1 MKNLFKSMMLVA
13 AAAMGFTACSKDA
26 TEEVAPETKGATK
39 TITVVTDIT
48 RTQFG
53 DSRDKLVWSEGDEFG
68 VFTDVA
74 TDKNISSGTYVPEG
88 SYTLEVAENA
98 TMIYAYYPRN
108 TYSDSRTAQTVSIT
122 IPQNQTQTAPA
133 VFNGSY
139 MTMTA
144 KGAIEG
150 TSVNLKFAPVA
161 CALALNVYNG
171 ESGETIE
178 SIAFTSNEECC
189 GYDNAGN
196 DITADELNY
205 KGYNKTATV
214 TVGTEEAPVVI
225 PADAASV
232 DDKLTFD
239 NQIYLVVA
247 RKAYSEGAKFVV
259 TTSKNTYTFTTKK
272 ALDCSTYDFMPVN
285 LDLTKGETP
294 APVATKTYAKVTT
307 APADWTGTYIIAY
320 KDNVMTGAFREGY
333 ENKYL
338 AKDVAT
344 AYDEAGNTITCSSAY
359 EITIEKSATDGYY
372 TLKNSEGKYIG
383 WSSSTNAQFG
393 DTPSSD
399 SFLWELNI
407 TGQTISNKANSA
419 RNTRYNGSSDY
430 RVYSGTSTGSAPD
443 FYTISGPRVSVT
455 EKEFAIAAD
464 DTAEHTFTCTV
475 SGEGAELTDVTL
487 TQDDASKSWLTASY
501 ADGTVTYK
509 AAANETDAPRTA
521 TLTLAIA
528 DGNSVEITV
537 TQAAP
542 IKKLVVTLSVEGT
555 TVSWTADGNVSGYN
569 YTVTADAAGT
579 GDVLKRGENVEET
592 SLDLSTLGLETGTYY
607 LHVQA
612 LGDGIATSDS
622 DIVTSE
628 GIAVEKGENPSL
640 TPGTVLWAETFGNV
654 GTGETTFTKIT
665 TYISTYDYSGRTGY
679 EDNAKVT
686 YTSDATNQVRI
697 TKSSGANMTSSHLWF
712 NKSQAGVFTT
722 SPIKLYGATNLQFS
736 FATSKGKTITSY
748 STNGGTTW
756 VSLGTNTTA
765 NANKSYTFTVN
776 SDTQAILI
784 KIEHDKADATNTRVD
799 NLKLE
804 VAE

>member
-139 MTMTA
+139 MPMTA

-150 TSVNLKFAPVA
+150 TSVSLKFAPVA

-178 SIAFTSNEECC
+178 SIAFSSNEECC
-189 GYDNAGN
+189 GYDSAGN

-214 TVGTEEAPVVI
+214 TVGTEEAPVAI

-247 RKAYSEGAKFVV
+247 CKAYSEGAKFVV

-285 LDLTKGETP
+285 LDLAKGETP
-294 APVATKTYAKVTT
+294 APVVIPTGNVVILAENGSDYYAVSSNNQIKGTNNSDRRDNILFTYNKEEYVSTTDETLVWNIQKTEAGTYTIKSVATSEYINSGDNLAPMGTT
-307 APADWTGTYIIAY
+307 A
-320 KDNVMTGAFREGY
+320 
-333 ENKYL
+333 ENF
-338 AKDVAT
+338 
-344 AYDEAGNTITCSSAY
+344 NIT
-359 EITIEKSATDGYY
+359 
-372 TLKNSEGKYIG
+372 LNSEGYYEIVPASGSYTSRRFEQNNQKIG
-383 WSSSTNAQFG
+383 FGFYAKTQNAKILIVPASLK
-393 DTPSSD
+393 PS
-399 SFLWELNI
+399 
-407 TGQTISNKANSA
+407 
-419 RNTRYNGSSDY
+419 
-430 RVYSGTSTGSAPD
+430 
-443 FYTISGPRVSVT
+443 VSVT

-464 DTAEHTFTCTV
+464 NTAEHTFTCTV

-487 TQDDASKSWLTASY
+487 TQDTASKSWLEATY

-509 AAANETDAPRTA
+509 ASANETDAPRTA

-542 IKKLVVTLSVEGT
+542 IKKLIVTLSVEGT
-555 TVSWTADGNVSGYN
+555 TASWTANASPVVGYN

-579 GDVLKRGENVEET
+579 GEVVKSGENVQET

-622 DIVTSE
+622 EIVTSE
-628 GIAVEKGENPSL
+628 GIAVEKGDAPEYPSYN
-640 TPGTVLWAETFGNV
+640 E
-654 GTGETTFTKIT
+654 TFTKWTNANTSNSTSGTEIT
-665 TYISTYDYSGRTGY
+665 DVCTWSYTGASTAYWSNISSGSSMTNAITLLKPAKADGTFILSETLQNGIKNIKLTARSNNTGTGVNIY
-679 EDNAKVT
+679 VIDI
-686 YTSDATNQVRI
+686 TNQQTYLIGTIKTTTKKKDFTGEFDI
-697 TKSSGANMTSSHLWF
+697 TDKNITGDYQIKIAN
-712 NKSQAGVFTT
+712 
-722 SPIKLYGATNLQFS
+722 I
-736 FATSKGKTITSY
+736 
-748 STNGGTTW
+748 
-756 VSLGTNTTA
+756 NTTA
-765 NANKSYTFTVN
+765 YVC
-776 SDTQAILI
+776 IG
-784 KIEHDKADATNTRVD
+784 
-799 NLKLE
+799 NLE
-804 VAE
+804 WNY

>member
-26 TEEVAPETKGATK
+26 TEEVAPETKGATEVI
-39 TITVVTDIT
+39 TISTDIT
-48 RTQFG
+48 RTTLNADRTQLTWVAGDQFA
-53 DSRDKLVWSEGDEFG
+53 VY
-68 VFTDVA
+68 TDQGTKNTPVTY
-74 TDKNISSGTYVPEG
+74 TDGAENFD
-88 SYTLEVAENA
+88 LEVAA
-98 TMIYAYYPRN
+98 GSQTVYAYYPYYDRQS
-108 TYSDSRTAQTVSIT
+108 TQYDQTSVSMYVT
-122 IPQNQTQTAPA
+122 STQNQKEAG
-133 VFNGSY
+133 VFDGNANDY
-139 MTMTA
+139 VMVA
-144 KGAIEG
+144 KGAIDAEKHVAL
-150 TSVNLKFAPVA
+150 TFKPVA
-161 CALALNVYNG
+161 CALAFNIYGGQAEEKV
-171 ESGETIE
+171 ESVTFDPGVV
-178 SIAFTSNEECC
+178 C
-189 GYDNAGN
+189 AGQHYM
-196 DITADELNY
+196 DITVDNPVY
-205 KGYNKTATV
+205 TAANGAATSVTV
-214 TVGTEEAPVVI
+214 TLENPFEAVGEK
-225 PADAASV
+225 PADPKAFA
-232 DDKLTFD
+232 
-239 NQIYLVVA
+239 NQVYAVVA
-247 RKAYSEGAKFVV
+247 RKAYEGATMTVK
-259 TTSKNTYTFTTKK
+259 TSLNTYTFKT
-272 ALDCSTYDFMPVN
+272 AST
-285 LDLTKGETP
+285 LDLTTDFFTMNLNLAKGETP

-419 RNTRYNGSSDY
+419 RNIRYNGSSDY

-455 EKEFAIAAD
+455 ETEFTIKSD

-475 SGEGAELTDVTL
+475 SGEGTELANVTM

-509 AAANETDAPRTA
+509 AAANETDASRTA

-542 IKKLVVTLSVEGT
+542 IKKLVLTLQIEGT
-555 TVSWTADGNVSGYN
+555 VASWSTEPASPVKCYN
-569 YTVTADAAGT
+569 YWINQDKTYVQ
-579 GDVLKRGENVEET
+579 GETNVQIT
-592 SLDLSTLGLETGTYY
+592 SLDLSTLGLETGTYTLY
-607 LHVQA
+607 VQA
-612 LGDGIATSDS
+612 EGDGIQTTYSNVAQG
-622 DIVTSE
+622 E
-628 GIAVEKGENPSL
+628 FYVEKSEDPVL
-640 TPGTVLWAETFGNV
+640 TPGTVLWAETFGLF
-654 GTGETTFTKIT
+654 GDKGTTFSQIT
-665 TYISTYDYSGRTGY
+665 AYISTYDYSGRTGY
-679 EDNAKVT
+679 EDNANVT
-686 YTSDATNQVRI
+686 YTSDANNQVRI
-697 TKSSGANMTSSHLWF
+697 TQSTGTNMQQSHLWF
-712 NKSQAGVFTT
+712 NKGQAGVFTT
-722 SPIKLYGATNLQFS
+722 SPIKLYGATNLTFS
-736 FATSKGKTITSY
+736 FSTSKGKTITSY
-748 STNGGTTW
+748 STNGGTSW
-756 VSLGTNTTA
+756 VDLGTNTTA
-765 NANKSYTFTVN
+765 NPSKSYSFTVN
-776 SDTQAILI
+776 SGTQAILI

>member
-26 TEEVAPETKGATK
+26 TEEVAPETKGATEII
-39 TITVVTDIT
+39 TISTDIT
-48 RTQFG
+48 RTTLNADRTQLTWVAGDQFAVYTDQG
-53 DSRDKLVWSEGDEFG
+53 TKNTPVTYTEGAVDF
-68 VFTDVA
+68 D
-74 TDKNISSGTYVPEG
+74 
-88 SYTLEVAENA
+88 LEVAA
-98 TMIYAYYPRN
+98 GSQTVYAYYPYYDRQS
-108 TYSDSRTAQTVSIT
+108 TQYDQTSVSMYVT
-122 IPQNQTQTAPA
+122 STQNQKEAG
-133 VFNGSY
+133 VFDGNTNDY
-139 MTMTA
+139 VMVA
-144 KGAIEG
+144 KGAIDADKHVAL
-150 TSVNLKFAPVA
+150 TFKPVA
-161 CALALNVYNG
+161 CALAFNIYGGQTEEKV
-171 ESGETIE
+171 ESVTFDPGVV
-178 SIAFTSNEECC
+178 C
-189 GYDNAGN
+189 AGQHYM
-196 DITADELNY
+196 DITVDNPVY
-205 KGYNKTATV
+205 TAANGSATSVTV
-214 TVGTEEAPVVI
+214 TLENPFEAVGEK
-225 PADAASV
+225 PADPKVFA
-232 DDKLTFD
+232 
-239 NQIYLVVA
+239 NQVYAVVA
-247 RKAYSEGAKFVV
+247 RKAYEGATMTVK
-259 TTSKNTYTFTTKK
+259 TSLNTYTFKT
-272 ALDCSTYDFMPVN
+272 AST
-285 LDLTKGETP
+285 LDLTTDFFTMNLNLAKGETP
-294 APVATKTYAKVTT
+294 APVVTKTYAKVTT

-419 RNTRYNGSSDY
+419 RNIRYNGSSDY
-430 RVYSGTSTGSAPD
+430 RVYSGTSTGSAPN

-455 EKEFAIAAD
+455 EKEFAIAAN

-475 SGEGAELTDVTL
+475 SGEGAELADVTL

-509 AAANETDAPRTA
+509 AAANETDASRTA

-579 GDVLKRGENVEET
+579 SDVLKSGENVEET

-612 LGDGIATSDS
+612 LGDNIATSDS

-628 GIAVEKGENPSL
+628 GIAVEKGDAPILEEDFAALTKDNNTGTSQNTAWNGNTNFPSVTNAYQAGGAVKIGASKKTGSL
-640 TPGTVLWAETFGNV
+640 TSKPLDLSKPFTVTVQVKGWTTVEGTLIITV
-654 GTGETTFTKIT
+654 GTQK
-665 TYISTYDYSGRTGY
+665 
-679 EDNAKVT
+679 
-686 YTSDATNQVRI
+686 
-697 TKSSGANMTSSHLWF
+697 
-712 NKSQAGVFTT
+712 
-722 SPIKLYGATNLQFS
+722 
-736 FATSKGKTITSY
+736 KTITYTEKLSDAFGTY
-748 STNGGTTW
+748 SVDFEAETNASTIT
-756 VSLGTNTTA
+756 
-765 NANKSYTFTVN
+765 
-776 SDTQAILI
+776 I
-784 KIEHDKADATNTRVD
+784 ATSAKRAFIDDV
-799 NLKLE
+799 K
-804 VAE
+804 VAYK